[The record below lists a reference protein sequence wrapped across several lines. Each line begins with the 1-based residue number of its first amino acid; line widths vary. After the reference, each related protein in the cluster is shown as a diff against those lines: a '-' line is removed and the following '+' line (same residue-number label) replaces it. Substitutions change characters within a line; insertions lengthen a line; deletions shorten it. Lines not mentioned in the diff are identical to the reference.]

1 MVVTISTPLPSGKN
15 TSHNTTWGLCNLS
28 CFNVDWQFKNRCFQ
42 ILDEGFPI
50 INARREITVLINPR
64 FGIRVEY
71 GGRIYNTIRYLKP
84 QNKNANTEVPQKVS
98 KTVEPHLQLRHSS
111 DEWKAIWWMEDYN
124 LSLKFLY
131 ELFFE
136 KQQSAS

>member
-1 MVVTISTPLPSGKN
+1 MWRHVSRKAVVKVLHGCTRKTDAAGTFS
-15 TSHNTTWGLCNLS
+15 
-28 CFNVDWQFKNRCFQ
+28 FKNRCFQ

>member
-1 MVVTISTPLPSGKN
+1 MFS
-15 TSHNTTWGLCNLS
+15 
-28 CFNVDWQFKNRCFQ
+28 

>member
-1 MVVTISTPLPSGKN
+1 MIGAIPLTAVSY
-15 TSHNTTWGLCNLS
+15 TH
-28 CFNVDWQFKNRCFQ
+28 
-42 ILDEGFPI
+42 LDVYK
-50 INARREITVLINPR
+50 RQ
-64 FGIRVEY
+64 
-71 GGRIYNTIRYLKP
+71 TIRYLKP